1 MPNPWSKEEQERIN
15 GIGASAMTVR
25 EQEHRE
31 SVHDDLDTNTGE
43 APQESG
49 MGAEAAKQREDEM
62 LADAH
67 KAIPAESP
75 STVYSEGVD
84 PAEAQRQFNE
94 KLQNGYFSAIA
105 NREIPDTGDVDMD
118 AFSVRAMRVAA
129 AENGMELPP
138 DEELMPPKK
147 EEEPVDPAEEGD
159 AISQEEAEQSV
170 EVAKTSVDVIRD
182 SAEQIMD
189 IVKELGDSVE
199 ELSDAPTEENLEM
212 AEEMDA
218 GMLPGE
224 DTQADEQR
232 PAVAAAKVT
241 ADKRKSAIVIQM
253 QSDPRVPRGSMG
265 YFSVLHSDNSS
276 KESKDDALEQ
286 LAKYVPDLV
295 MEYKDADKNISA
307 AKVKADYIGA
317 QELTD
322 HEKVIRN
329 MKVTRQAEYTNRLIP
344 GDEDY
349 EHPEWSEYAV
359 LDGVPIIVYYRTT
372 PEDQKMVEENGGDF
386 GAIDWEDR
394 IDRIVIDLDKCDRQD
409 ISDEAMSAVV
419 KKYGPTTKTAS
430 KEGSIADS
438 STPKADGEDE
448 EPLKDGT
455 KGRADV
461 DGKLVEKK
469 LTDKA
474 GKVKAVGDEQE
485 GDGIDHEALNAA
497 IEKMQKNLDAWAK
510 KDSQGVIK
518 TYYNEMMKW
527 AKENPGKSIEYWDDE
542 GGGVLFDRLG
552 NEEQIVQEW
561 GDGTIDNENE
571 FYSELVGDIELE
583 IGNKLPEGYFTTWF
597 DGAAYIAITPTK
609 VYELVEG
616 RPYNPDQTT
625 IEDMA
630 PKAVKAIRAYA
641 SMHRRIDDA
650 DFGKVCAGLG
660 VTVKAAKKVLAEEKT
675 HELKIKSLDDAQLE
689 CSQGDWSYSRT
700 GAITREEANEKFQE
714 HLDAIGKKK
723 TTAAKVEAINVASD
737 DRTVR
742 IMHYL
747 NRNKEELG
755 IPAPTM
761 DEMREGKM
769 PSMSLDEVKEFLQNH
784 PIAKDGDSEEAH
796 RQQNR
801 LMDALD
807 SLLQSDPD
815 VFFAYYSMHENDQPS
830 WGIFDGQK
838 WSRRDGKVT
847 MKRHFGPDEDKTTA
861 SLRKD
866 YMALTASKMPH
877 AEAIRVVASLY
888 KVDAAKAEMA
898 VKAKA
903 EIMFWI
909 AYGTKNTE
917 GKPVGVARFIAERK
931 AATYEISLMPTGET
945 IYLVNRAK
953 VDAFPQTPYTKSLL
967 AVFDAC
973 KKDALD
979 LLKLHP
985 DDPNYNGKYWAV
997 KEKVEGMNAVAKK
1010 DDDDKPEGGKRNPF
1024 EKPKAPKK
1032 DDDDEKE
1039 TNAKA
1044 ERGGE
1049 RNRPFAHSRVADRRA
1064 SAGLMDGKQVK
1075 WDIYFAGKK
1084 KKSMLFPPSFDKRQV
1099 VDTLVEKYGYHPDTT
1114 VKKAEDQTVR
1124 SQRSATAT
1132 MTREEAINVLRPYAG
1147 DLLGKHYRGDRN
1159 DNKKVV
1165 DAVHALIPNFEWP
1178 DWDKEKIG
1186 DILKKVTARRSAT
1199 AVSKGEIEDMIRRFN
1214 EAGSNFRLGETYGQY
1229 DLWATDKEGKE
1240 HRLESGSANDIKQ
1253 ALIKYR
1259 FNEKYQKATA
1269 GEHDEVPAETEE
1281 FESASKVADTILDQ
1295 LGGQKFLAMTGA
1307 QPIIG
1312 GKGKELTLKLPA
1324 FAKDGINTVTI
1335 GLNSEDLY
1343 DVVFSRYTNRPKA
1356 TYTVVDEVKG
1366 VYAEDLQRIFTDHTG
1381 LETSLGTMRGQKA
1394 TAGDDQ
1400 DKDFIS
1406 RARSLAEKIGV
1417 SKENIEKA
1425 IAGDIDAVESI
1436 RRKAR
1441 QWYGNLPESEEQ
1453 ANKGDFD
1460 FLLNLTSTL
1469 GGEQWA
1475 ARHDENMRKKMPWM
1489 YAASQ
1494 KVRAENTAALDE
1506 LREIQNWFSKNP
1518 IKDMPTDTYKK
1529 MSGEIKKKSDRM
1541 RELMAVLY
1549 DETPLRQAATAA
1561 KEKTFYVGLK
1571 RNGAALTVYINDAAK
1586 PYAKDSMPPDLWKY
1600 VGELSEKEV
1609 NSRFG
1614 NKETALEEAN
1624 RIRPEKW
1631 EPFTSIVFKGKKP
1644 VTAAATGIKEGDL
1657 VKVDMA
1663 VVKRRDN
1670 MPPYIRL
1677 VQKTIRDAENGTPYV
1692 AYVKNGMAEIR
1703 SWRGNILGDVSVP
1716 VEACTVV
1723 GSAST
1728 SLDDYLPK
1736 EDVTAAKKP
1745 GGIDVRQSKG
1755 KWEVVDRKDNDK
1767 VLGTH
1772 DTEEKAR
1779 EQQKAIYASMNATA
1793 ATFKESPEE
1802 IMAKLPADKKE
1813 NYLVPME
1820 GDEVLVEMPKMN
1832 IGDEGS
1838 IDMFIDV
1845 SSQYL
1850 PDDLKNKEI
1859 VTYFIREDGV
1869 LEGIPR
1875 EWITNGAHQEEWD
1888 QWFRDFAKKRGLS
1901 DGVMLALVDW
1911 PDIGMVTYFDT
1922 GTDKYPWAMTLE
1934 RKGGTIP
1941 EKKPTTAAAN
1951 PIDIGDGYYAHKIG
1965 YDRNGN
1971 WAVWVSKGSN
1981 PALKIR
1987 TNGEAPEAHRARGKY
2002 RDLAEAVAALSDR
2015 ARDELKD
2022 YHKRFGAKAVVK
2034 KEGGDARPPFPVR

>member
-1 MPNPWSKEEQERIN
+1 MPNPWSKEEQERID

-31 SVHDDLDTNTGE
+31 SVHDDIDTNTGE

-105 NREIPDTGDVDMD
+105 NREIPGTGDVDMD

-147 EEEPVDPAEEGD
+147 EDEPVDPAEEGD

-232 PAVAAAKVT
+232 PAAAA
-241 ADKRKSAIVIQM
+241 
-253 QSDPRVPRGSMG
+253 
-265 YFSVLHSDNSS
+265 
-276 KESKDDALEQ
+276 
-286 LAKYVPDLV
+286 
-295 MEYKDADKNISA
+295 
-307 AKVKADYIGA
+307 
-317 QELTD
+317 
-322 HEKVIRN
+322 
-329 MKVTRQAEYTNRLIP
+329 
-344 GDEDY
+344 
-349 EHPEWSEYAV
+349 
-359 LDGVPIIVYYRTT
+359 
-372 PEDQKMVEENGGDF
+372 
-386 GAIDWEDR
+386 
-394 IDRIVIDLDKCDRQD
+394 
-409 ISDEAMSAVV
+409 
-419 KKYGPTTKTAS
+419 AS

-438 STPKADGEDE
+438 STPKAEGEDE
-448 EPLKDGT
+448 EALKDGT
-455 KGRADV
+455 KGRADEG
-461 DGKLVEKK
+461 GKLVKKK

-474 GKVKAVGDEQE
+474 GKVKAADDEQE

-630 PKAVKAIRAYA
+630 PKAVKALRSYA
-641 SMHRRIDDA
+641 RLHRRIDDA
-650 DFGKVCAGLG
+650 DFAKVCAGLG
-660 VTVKAAKKVLAEEKT
+660 VKVEAGKKVLSWSPDKSDVTPGAKKIVDAFNALAKEKGW
-675 HELKIKSLDDAQLE
+675 KSGGDFEQHLDEISSAMKPFVANLTVEDVNVLDDYNMHSAIEGLCLAMGATKDGVFE
-689 CSQGDWSYSRT
+689 VGDKVKFTPNIDEFGKT
-700 GAITREEANEKFQE
+700 GEVVLREERTEDNTSFGPGE
-714 HLDAIGKKK
+714 GKYKYEVK
-723 TTAAKVEAINVASD
+723 VDDGKQITVRYPISMVKVGSGTPAKVD
-737 DRTVR
+737 T
-742 IMHYL
+742 
-747 NRNKEELG
+747 
-755 IPAPTM
+755 
-761 DEMREGKM
+761 
-769 PSMSLDEVKEFLQNH
+769 
-784 PIAKDGDSEEAH
+784 
-796 RQQNR
+796 
-801 LMDALD
+801 
-807 SLLQSDPD
+807 DP
-815 VFFAYYSMHENDQPS
+815 
-830 WGIFDGQK
+830 
-838 WSRRDGKVT
+838 
-847 MKRHFGPDEDKTTA
+847 TTA

-866 YMALTASKMPH
+866 YTALTAQKMPH

-888 KVDAAKAEMA
+888 KVDAAKAERV
-898 VKAKA
+898 VKAEDPRYKSDEAIADEFKGMTADPIHFEKARDGDSYIWSMTFRFPEGGESVGGGAEHTTEYGRLWLEEINKIRDTGNAPDIGLRNWYPDALYTEIQNRIAKELVAKVKKIGAIAYYQNGMIMQSRPSTKTKSGVDPYEVSLYLTSGKPQHETIRSDANMEVFVDGANVTIFKIGENYMAANKMPNPEEGKLEYQIFEVTPMNAKKYKA
-903 EIMFWI
+903 EI
-909 AYGTKNTE
+909 E
-917 GKPVGVARFIAERK
+917 
-931 AATYEISLMPTGET
+931 
-945 IYLVNRAK
+945 AK
-953 VDAFPQTPYTKSLL
+953 
-967 AVFDAC
+967 
-973 KKDALD
+973 
-979 LLKLHP
+979 
-985 DDPNYNGKYWAV
+985 G
-997 KEKVEGMNAVAKK
+997 KK
-1010 DDDDKPEGGKRNPF
+1010 DDDDKPQGGNG
-1024 EKPKAPKK
+1024 
-1032 DDDDEKE
+1032 
-1039 TNAKA
+1039 
-1044 ERGGE
+1044 GGE
-1049 RNRPFAHSRVADRRA
+1049 RNRPFAHSRVAERRA

-1075 WDIYFAGKK
+1075 WDIYYAGKK

-1124 SQRSATAT
+1124 S
-1132 MTREEAINVLRPYAG
+1132 
-1147 DLLGKHYRGDRN
+1147 H
-1159 DNKKVV
+1159 
-1165 DAVHALIPNFEWP
+1165 
-1178 DWDKEKIG
+1178 
-1186 DILKKVTARRSAT
+1186 RSAT

-1381 LETSLGTMRGQKA
+1381 LETSLGTMRGQK
-1394 TAGDDQ
+1394 
-1400 DKDFIS
+1400 
-1406 RARSLAEKIGV
+1406 
-1417 SKENIEKA
+1417 
-1425 IAGDIDAVESI
+1425 
-1436 RRKAR
+1436 
-1441 QWYGNLPESEEQ
+1441 
-1453 ANKGDFD
+1453 
-1460 FLLNLTSTL
+1460 
-1469 GGEQWA
+1469 
-1475 ARHDENMRKKMPWM
+1475 
-1489 YAASQ
+1489 
-1494 KVRAENTAALDE
+1494 VRAENTAALDE
-1506 LREIQNWFSKNP
+1506 LREIQNRFSKNP

-1549 DETPLRQAATAA
+1549 DETPLRQAATATADEYYRVKGIHKGFKESRLIGGSPSKDAASQIA
-1561 KEKTFYVGLK
+1561 KEAEES
-1571 RNGAALTVYINDAAK
+1571 GATSVIIERMEGGKVVAVKAGD
-1586 PYAKDSMPPDLWKY
+1586 
-1600 VGELSEKEV
+1600 ELEHP
-1609 NSRFG
+1609 RFG
-1614 NKETALEEAN
+1614 KVRIDHIDDKTYSIPMAVFEVLDGNLKGEKI
-1624 RIRPEKW
+1624 IRPAGEFSATASK
-1631 EPFTSIVFKGKKP
+1631 KKP
-1644 VTAAATGIKEGDL
+1644 
-1657 VKVDMA
+1657 
-1663 VVKRRDN
+1663 
-1670 MPPYIRL
+1670 
-1677 VQKTIRDAENGTPYV
+1677 
-1692 AYVKNGMAEIR
+1692 
-1703 SWRGNILGDVSVP
+1703 S
-1716 VEACTVV
+1716 
-1723 GSAST
+1723 
-1728 SLDDYLPK
+1728 
-1736 EDVTAAKKP
+1736 
-1745 GGIDVRQSKG
+1745 GIDVRQSKG
-1755 KWEVVDRKDNDK
+1755 KWEVVDRNDNDK
-1767 VLGTH
+1767 ILGTH

-1779 EQQKAIYASMNATA
+1779 EQQKAIYASMNREAKAEKTA
-1793 ATFKESPEE
+1793 
-1802 IMAKLPADKKE
+1802 
-1813 NYLVPME
+1813 
-1820 GDEVLVEMPKMN
+1820 
-1832 IGDEGS
+1832 
-1838 IDMFIDV
+1838 
-1845 SSQYL
+1845 
-1850 PDDLKNKEI
+1850 
-1859 VTYFIREDGV
+1859 
-1869 LEGIPR
+1869 
-1875 EWITNGAHQEEWD
+1875 
-1888 QWFRDFAKKRGLS
+1888 
-1901 DGVMLALVDW
+1901 
-1911 PDIGMVTYFDT
+1911 
-1922 GTDKYPWAMTLE
+1922 
-1934 RKGGTIP
+1934 
-1941 EKKPTTAAAN
+1941 TAAAN

-1971 WAVWVSKGSN
+1971 WAVWVSKGAN

-2034 KEGGDARPPFPVR
+2034 KEGGDARPPFPAR